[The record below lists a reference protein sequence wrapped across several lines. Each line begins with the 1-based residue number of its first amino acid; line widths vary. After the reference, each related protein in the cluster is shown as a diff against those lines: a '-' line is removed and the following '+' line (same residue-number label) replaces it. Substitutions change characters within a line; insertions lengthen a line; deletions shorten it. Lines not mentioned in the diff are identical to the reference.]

1 MARNSGGL
9 SRRQKTWLWILIPT
23 AIVIAL
29 LYWEQIALLYVLA
42 TLAVTWLLIVVAMAD
57 LHDARRSTAPVAAG
71 DDSAALGNEIADAP
85 PAPRTAPRATF
96 GARSSK
102 KRR

>member
-1 MARNSGGL
+1 MARKSGL
-9 SRRQKTWLWILIPT
+9 SSRQKTWLWILGAT
-23 AIVIAL
+23 AVVVAL

-71 DDSAALGNEIADAP
+71 DDAAAIGSNIPDAP
-85 PAPRTAPRATF
+85 PAPKTAPRATF
-96 GARSSK
+96 GARTSK